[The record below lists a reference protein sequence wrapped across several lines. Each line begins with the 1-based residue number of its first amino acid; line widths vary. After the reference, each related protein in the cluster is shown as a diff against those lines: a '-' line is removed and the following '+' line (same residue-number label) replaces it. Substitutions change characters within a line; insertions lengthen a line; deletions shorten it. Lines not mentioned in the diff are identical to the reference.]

1 MSLALRCPETLSEP
15 ERCAVRQDSAAMRD
29 HLPRPDVPARP
40 DVRELTAIFLG
51 GMLGALA
58 RAGLGEALPHD
69 PAAWPWPTFAVNLL
83 GALVLGWTVARLPP
97 TSYRRPFLGIGVCG
111 ALTTFATLQLELLRM
126 LDAGET
132 LRALLYA
139 AASLAG
145 GLALVKAG
153 LALGAGGRPGAT
165 ERPA

>member
-1 MSLALRCPETLSEP
+1 
-15 ERCAVRQDSAAMRD
+15 MRD
-29 HLPRPDVPARP
+29 HLPGT

-51 GMLGALA
+51 GTLGALG
-58 RAGLGEALPHD
+58 RVGLAQALPHAA
-69 PAAWPWPTFAVNLL
+69 AAWPWPTFAVNLL
-83 GALVLGWTVARLPP
+83 GALVLGWTVTRLSPA
-97 TSYRRPFLGIGVCG
+97 SYGRPFLGIGVCG

-126 LDAGET
+126 LDAGEL

-153 LALGAGGRPGAT
+153 IALGTSGWRGGRSRSA
-165 ERPA
+165 

>member
-1 MSLALRCPETLSEP
+1 
-15 ERCAVRQDSAAMRD
+15 MRD
-29 HLPRPDVPARP
+29 HLPRT

-58 RAGLGEALPHD
+58 RVGLAEALPHA

-83 GALVLGWTVARLPP
+83 GALVLGWAVARLPA
-97 TSYRRPFLGIGVCG
+97 SGYARPLLGIGVCG

-126 LDAGET
+126 LDAGEA
-132 LRALLYA
+132 LRALAYA

-145 GLALVKAG
+145 GLALARLG
-153 LALGAGGRPGAT
+153 LVLGAARAA